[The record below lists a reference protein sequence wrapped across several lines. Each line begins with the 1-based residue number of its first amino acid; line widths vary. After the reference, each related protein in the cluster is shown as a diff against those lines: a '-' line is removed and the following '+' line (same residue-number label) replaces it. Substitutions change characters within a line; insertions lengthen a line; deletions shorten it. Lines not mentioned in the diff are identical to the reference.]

1 MQNKK
6 RLSSM
11 SNIVISGSGLFI
23 PPHSISNDELIA
35 AYNAYVE
42 KFNAEHAAAIEAG
55 ETEAL
60 PSSSS
65 EFVEKAS
72 GIKSRYVMYKD
83 GMLDPERMAPVFK
96 PALEG
101 DEPETVT
108 MAVAAA
114 KEAMAQAGKTADD
127 IDLVIMGTTNHQR
140 PYPSA
145 AVEVQKKLGISGFAY
160 DMGIA
165 CSTMTFAMI
174 NAYTALKAG
183 TAKCALV
190 VNPEFASPQLNL
202 KSRDSHFI
210 FGDVATAVVMEKEE
224 NCTSEYAFRILNTK
238 QMTTFSDN
246 IRCDGNYTDHNFSA
260 GQLPDDRPY
269 FRQNGRKVFKE
280 LLPLVTGFITE
291 QLTENQLQ
299 PTDLKR
305 MWLHQANLTMNM
317 FAAKKLL
324 GREPAADETPIVLDE
339 FANTAS
345 AGSLIAFH
353 RHKDG
358 FAPGDKGLI
367 CSFGAGYSVGSLL
380 VEKL

>member
-1 MQNKK
+1 
-6 RLSSM
+6 M

-23 PPHSISNDELIA
+23 PPHTISNDELIE

-42 KFNAEHAAAIEAG
+42 KFNADNAAAIEAG
-55 ETEAL
+55 DVDAL

-72 GIKSRYVMYKD
+72 GIKSRYVMYKE
-83 GMLDPERMAPVFK
+83 GMLDPEHMAPIFK
-96 PALEG
+96 PALAG

-108 MAVAAA
+108 MAIAAGR
-114 KEAMAQAGKTADD
+114 EAMEQANKKPED

-145 AVEVQKKLGISGFAY
+145 AVEVQQKLGIKGFAY

-174 NAYTALKAG
+174 NAYAALKAG

-210 FGDVATAVVMEKEE
+210 FGDVATAVVMELEE
-224 NCTSEYAFRILNTK
+224 TCTADYAFRVLDTK

-246 IRCDGNYTDHNFSA
+246 IRCDGNYTDHNFSDD
-260 GQLPDDRPY
+260 QLPEDRPY

-291 QLTENQLQ
+291 QLGENHLEAS
-299 PTDLKR
+299 DLKR

-324 GREPAADETPIVLDE
+324 GREPEANETPIVLDE

-353 RHKDG
+353 RHKHG
-358 FAPGDKGLI
+358 FESGEKGLI

-380 VEKL
+380 VEKI

>member
-1 MQNKK
+1 
-6 RLSSM
+6 M
-11 SNIVISGSGLFI
+11 SDIVISGSGLFI
-23 PPHSISNDELIA
+23 PPHSISNDELIT

-42 KFNAEHAAAIEAG
+42 KFNAENAAAIEAG

-65 EFVEKAS
+65 AFVEKAS
-72 GIKSRYVMYKD
+72 GIKSRYVMYKE
-83 GMLDPERMAPVFK
+83 GMLDPDRMAPVFD
-96 PALEG
+96 PVSTEG
-101 DEPETVT
+101 ELETVS
-108 MAVAAA
+108 MALAAGRQA
-114 KEAMAQAGKTADD
+114 MEEANKKPED
-127 IDLVIMGTTNHQR
+127 IDLVIMGTTNSQR

-145 AVEVQKKLGISGFAY
+145 AVEVQQKLGIKGFAY

-174 NAYTALKAG
+174 NAYAALKAG

-210 FGDVATAVVMEKEE
+210 FGDVATAVVMELEE
-224 NCTSEYAFRILNTK
+224 TCTSDTAFRVLDTK
-238 QMTTFSDN
+238 QMTSFSDN
-246 IRCDGNYTDHNFSA
+246 ISCGGNYTDHCFSEE
-260 GQLPDDRPY
+260 QLPDDRPY

-291 QLTENQLQ
+291 QLGENHLEAA
-299 PTDLKR
+299 DVKR

-324 GREPAADETPIVLDE
+324 GREPSPEETPIVLDE

-358 FAPGDKGLI
+358 FEAGEKGLI
-367 CSFGAGYSVGSLL
+367 CSFGAGYSIGSLL
-380 VEKL
+380 VEKI

>member
-1 MQNKK
+1 
-6 RLSSM
+6 M

-23 PPHSISNDELIA
+23 PPHSISNDELIT

-42 KFNAEHAAAIEAG
+42 KFNAENAAAIEAG

-65 EFVEKAS
+65 AFVEKAS
-72 GIKSRYVMYKD
+72 GIKSRYVMYKE
-83 GMLDPERMAPVFK
+83 GMLDPDRMAPVFD
-96 PALEG
+96 PVSTEG
-101 DEPETVT
+101 ELETVS
-108 MAVAAA
+108 MALAAGRQA
-114 KEAMAQAGKTADD
+114 MEEANKKPED
-127 IDLVIMGTTNHQR
+127 IDLVIMGTTNSQR

-145 AVEVQKKLGISGFAY
+145 AVEVQQKLGIKGFAY

-174 NAYTALKAG
+174 NAYAALKAG

-210 FGDVATAVVMEKEE
+210 FGDVATAVVMELEE
-224 NCTSEYAFRILNTK
+224 TCTSDTAFRVLDTK
-238 QMTTFSDN
+238 QMTSFSDN
-246 IRCDGNYTDHNFSA
+246 ISCGGNYTDHCFSEE
-260 GQLPDDRPY
+260 QLPDDRPY

-291 QLTENQLQ
+291 QLTENKLQ

-324 GREPAADETPIVLDE
+324 GREPQADETPIVLDE

-358 FAPGDKGLI
+358 FTTGDKGLI

>member
-1 MQNKK
+1 
-6 RLSSM
+6 M

-23 PPHSISNDELIA
+23 PPHTISNDELIE

-42 KFNAEHAAAIEAG
+42 KFNADNAAAIEAG
-55 ETEAL
+55 DVDAL

-72 GIKSRYVMYKD
+72 GIKSRYVMYKE
-83 GMLDPERMAPVFK
+83 GMLDPEHMAPIFK
-96 PALEG
+96 PALAG
-101 DEPETVT
+101 DEPETVA
-108 MAVAAA
+108 MAIAAGS
-114 KEAMAQAGKTADD
+114 EAMEQANKKPED

-145 AVEVQKKLGISGFAY
+145 AVEVQQKLGIKGFAY

-174 NAYTALKAG
+174 NAYAALKAG

-210 FGDVATAVVMEKEE
+210 FGDVATAVVMELEDT
-224 NCTSEYAFRILNTK
+224 CTADYVFRVLDTK

-246 IRCDGNYTDHNFSA
+246 IRCDGNYTDHNFSDD
-260 GQLPDDRPY
+260 QLPEDRPY

-291 QLTENQLQ
+291 QLGENHLEAS
-299 PTDLKR
+299 DLKR

-324 GREPAADETPIVLDE
+324 GREPEANETPIVLDE

-358 FAPGDKGLI
+358 FESGEKGLI

-380 VEKL
+380 VEKI

>member
-1 MQNKK
+1 
-6 RLSSM
+6 M

-23 PPHSISNDELIA
+23 PPHTVSNDELIQ

-42 KFNAEHAAAIEAG
+42 KFNAENAAAIEAG
-55 ETEAL
+55 DVEAL
-60 PSSSS
+60 PTSSS

-72 GIKSRYVMYKD
+72 GIKSRYVMYKE
-83 GMLDPERMAPVFK
+83 GMLDPERMAPTFK
-96 PALEG
+96 PALAG

-108 MAVAAA
+108 MAIAAGR
-114 KEAMAQAGKTADD
+114 KAMEQANKKPED

-145 AVEVQKKLGISGFAY
+145 AVEVQQKLGIKGFAY

-174 NAYTALKAG
+174 NAFTALKAG
-183 TAKCALV
+183 TAKCVLV
-190 VNPEFASPQLNL
+190 VNPEFASPQVNL

-210 FGDVATAVVMEKEE
+210 FGDVATAVVMELEDT
-224 NCTSEYAFRILNTK
+224 CTADYAFRVLDTK

-246 IRCDGNYTDHNFSA
+246 IRCDGNYTDHSFSDD
-260 GQLPDDRPY
+260 QLPEDRPY
-269 FRQNGRKVFKE
+269 FRQNGRKVFKV
-280 LLPLVTGFITE
+280 LLPLVTGFISE
-291 QLTENQLQ
+291 QLVENKLEAS
-299 PTDLKR
+299 DLKR

-324 GREPAADETPIVLDE
+324 GREPEANETPIVLDE

-358 FAPGDKGLI
+358 FESGEKGLI

-380 VEKL
+380 VEKI

>member
-1 MQNKK
+1 
-6 RLSSM
+6 M

-23 PPHSISNDELIA
+23 PPHTISNDELIE

-42 KFNAEHAAAIEAG
+42 KFNTDNAAAIEAG
-55 ETEAL
+55 DVDAL

-72 GIKSRYVMYKD
+72 GIKSRYVMYKE
-83 GMLDPERMAPVFK
+83 GMLDPEHMAPVFT
-96 PALEG
+96 PALAG

-108 MAVAAA
+108 MAIAAGR
-114 KEAMAQAGKTADD
+114 EAMEQANKKPED

-145 AVEVQKKLGISGFAY
+145 AVEVQQKLGIKGFAY

-174 NAYTALKAG
+174 NAYAALKAG

-210 FGDVATAVVMEKEE
+210 FGDVATAVVMELEDT
-224 NCTSEYAFRILNTK
+224 CTADYAFRVLDTK

-246 IRCDGNYTDHNFSA
+246 IRCDGNYTDHNFSDD
-260 GQLPDDRPY
+260 QLPEDRPY

-291 QLTENQLQ
+291 QLGENHLEAS
-299 PTDLKR
+299 DLKR

-324 GREPAADETPIVLDE
+324 GREPEANETPIVLDE

-358 FAPGDKGLI
+358 FESGEKGLI

-380 VEKL
+380 VEKI

>member
-1 MQNKK
+1 
-6 RLSSM
+6 M

-23 PPHSISNDELIA
+23 PPHTITNDELIA

-42 KFNAEHAAAIEAG
+42 KFNAENAAAIEAG
-55 ETEAL
+55 EVEAL
-60 PSSSS
+60 PTSSS

-83 GMLDPERMAPVFK
+83 GMLDPERMAPNFS

-108 MAVAAA
+108 MALAAGR
-114 KEAMAQAGKTADD
+114 EAMEQAKKQPED
-127 IDLVIMGTTNHQR
+127 IDLVIMGTSNHQR

-145 AVEVQKKLGISGFAY
+145 AVEVQQKLGIKGFAY

-174 NAYTALKAG
+174 NAYNALKAG
-183 TAKCALV
+183 TAKCVLI
-190 VNPEFASPQLNL
+190 VNPEFGSPQLNL

-210 FGDVATAVVMEKEE
+210 FGDVATAVVMELEDT
-224 NCTSEYAFRILNTK
+224 CTSDYAFRVLDTK
-238 QMTTFSDN
+238 QMTSFSDN
-246 IRCDGNYTDHNFSA
+246 IRCDGNYTDHNFSKD
-260 GQLPDDRPY
+260 QLPEDRPF

-291 QLTENQLQ
+291 QLTENDLQ

-324 GREPAADETPIVLDE
+324 GREPEANETPIVLDE

-358 FAPGDKGLI
+358 FEHGDKGLI

-380 VEKL
+380 VEKI

>member
-1 MQNKK
+1 
-6 RLSSM
+6 M

-23 PPHSISNDELIA
+23 PPHTISNDELIE

-42 KFNAEHAAAIEAG
+42 KFNAENAAAIEAG
-55 ETEAL
+55 DVEAL
-60 PSSSS
+60 PTSSS

-72 GIKSRYVMYKD
+72 GIKSRYVMYKE
-83 GMLDPERMAPVFK
+83 GMLDPERMAPTFK
-96 PALEG
+96 PALAG

-108 MAVAAA
+108 MAIAAGR
-114 KEAMAQAGKTADD
+114 EAMEQANKKPED

-145 AVEVQKKLGISGFAY
+145 AVEVQQKLGIKGFAY

-174 NAYTALKAG
+174 NAFTALKAG
-183 TAKCALV
+183 TAKCVLV
-190 VNPEFASPQLNL
+190 VNPEFASPQVNL

-210 FGDVATAVVMEKEE
+210 FGDVATAVVMELEDT
-224 NCTSEYAFRILNTK
+224 CTADYAFRVLDTK

-246 IRCDGNYTDHNFSA
+246 IRCDGNYTDHNFSDD
-260 GQLPDDRPY
+260 QLPEDRPY

-291 QLTENQLQ
+291 QLGENHLEAS
-299 PTDLKR
+299 DLKR

-324 GREPAADETPIVLDE
+324 GREPEANETPIVLDE

-358 FAPGDKGLI
+358 FESGEKGLI

-380 VEKL
+380 VEKI

>member
-1 MQNKK
+1 
-6 RLSSM
+6 M

-23 PPHSISNDELIA
+23 PPHTISNDELVE

-42 KFNAEHAAAIEAG
+42 KFNADNAAAIEAG
-55 ETEAL
+55 DVDAL

-72 GIKSRYVMYKD
+72 GIKSRYVMYKE
-83 GMLDPERMAPVFK
+83 GMLDPEHMAPIFK
-96 PALEG
+96 PALAG

-108 MAVAAA
+108 MAIAAGR
-114 KEAMAQAGKTADD
+114 EAMEQANKKPED

-145 AVEVQKKLGISGFAY
+145 AVEVQQKLGIKGFAY

-174 NAYTALKAG
+174 NAYAALKAG

-210 FGDVATAVVMEKEE
+210 FGDVATAVVMELEDT
-224 NCTSEYAFRILNTK
+224 CTADYVFRVLDTK

-246 IRCDGNYTDHNFSA
+246 IRCDGNYTDHNFSDD
-260 GQLPDDRPY
+260 QLPEDRPY

-291 QLTENQLQ
+291 QLGENHLEAS
-299 PTDLKR
+299 DLKR

-324 GREPAADETPIVLDE
+324 GREPEANETPIVLDE

-358 FAPGDKGLI
+358 FESGEKGLI

-380 VEKL
+380 VEKI